1 MPKTV
6 KQSLNPAFLKQ
17 KIEQEQ
23 IEKFDKEFSDML
35 GRINEKESEEF
46 HKGLI
51 KDFLNAV
58 YYERKHYINTKDD
71 IDLVIHNTQSEKS
84 PVGVVIETKSPTAKT
99 EMISLQNLNL
109 KSLQQLVYYYMK
121 ERKARKNFELRHL
134 IITNLYEWFVFDA
147 QNFEKLF
154 YGDNKFVKRFE
165 EFEAKTLAGTKTD
178 FFYKEI
184 AKDKI
189 ETIKNDIIFT
199 HFDIRKENHEHLY
212 KFFAPENL
220 LKIQSETTDSN
231 QLNKEF
237 YGELLHI
244 IGLEEI
250 ADGGKK
256 IIVRKKE
263 NRDHGSIL
271 ENAIEQIEYNN
282 KAKNEEEAVGFAFD
296 LAITWINRI
305 LFLKLLES
313 QILKYHSQDK
323 NYAFLSTEKLSGYGD
338 LNMLF
343 FGVLAKKINERNE
356 RVSAKFANVPY
367 LNSSLFEQTD
377 MENETI
383 GINSLDDNAE
393 IAIYPKSVLNKN
405 ARQGDVSITSLR
417 LKPLE
422 YFLKFLDAYDFS
434 GENSDKTLIS
444 AAVLGLIFEKINGHK
459 DGSFF
464 TPSFITMYMCRE
476 TIGRSVVQ
484 KFNEVKGWK
493 CENITDL
500 YNKIADIAITEAN
513 AIFNSI
519 KICDPSVGSGHF
531 LVSALNEMIYL
542 KSELGIL
549 ADKNGKR
556 LRDYQISIEN
566 DELIVKNSDGDIFAY
581 NPKNIESQRVQ
592 ETFFNEKQTIIE
604 NCLFGVDIN
613 PNSVKICRLRLWIE
627 LLKNTYYRPPFDSA
641 QRTSKDLETLPNI
654 DINIKC
660 GNSLISRFDLRRIIV
675 EGREIGSGNLAT
687 TTQKIHE
694 YKTLVSQYKK
704 CSDIK
709 EGKKNIRENIA
720 KIKKELYEIKKHQD
734 LDFLEWQSAKTKYDN
749 HLSSMRLD
757 EKRWD
762 TEREKLEKE
771 LEKREKTYQEKA
783 TSNAFEWSFEFP
795 EVLDEKGDFVGFDLV
810 IGNPPYI
817 SAPAMNANERQ
828 AIINTRHFTTLYQK
842 WDLYVPFIE
851 LGLQLLVKNGIFTM
865 IVPYPLTNQ
874 IYARKIRE
882 LIINKH
888 NLIQIA
894 DLNGKKIFESAAVS
908 NCIPFVIKSAPNNT
922 CCISHIDEQK
932 QISLTFEQTYSDLVQ
947 DEKNAIWNLTTEKRE
962 TNRHSEM
969 NVLGDFCYI
978 SKGMVLHC
986 ENGEFTKDDLI
997 SEIYDDVHCRKYI
1010 EAKDIEKYRIKKI
1023 RYLEYN
1029 TERCPSKLSRPTF
1042 RELYETEKLVMNC
1055 LGTINATIDEQYFL
1069 HNHSLN
1075 CAVLWKNIK
1084 EVNNKSI
1091 EASIKRYSKHSRK
1104 EMEAYSEHI
1113 DLRYLLGI
1121 LNSKYVSVL
1130 LSGLRGNDYHI
1141 YPEHL
1146 RNLPIPLATKEQQ
1159 RLITDLVSEILDKKK
1174 DDLPTTEEEAK
1185 IDELVYGVYGLSEEE
1200 ICVVEGG
1207 R

>member
-17 KIEQEQ
+17 KVEQEQ

-121 ERKARKNFELRHL
+121 ERKTQKNFELRHL

-237 YGELLHI
+237 YGELLYI

-263 NRDHGSIL
+263 NRDHGSII

-282 KAKNEEEAVGFAFD
+282 KAKNEEDAVGFAFD

-581 NPKNIESQRVQ
+581 NPRNIESQRVQ

-627 LLKNTYYRPPFDSA
+627 LLKNTYYRPSFDSA
-641 QRTSKDLETLPNI
+641 QGTGKDLETLPNI

-734 LDFLEWQSAKTKYDN
+734 LDFLEWQAAKTKYDN

-783 TSNAFEWSFEFP
+783 ASNAFEWSFEFP

-810 IGNPPYI
+810 IGNPPYGTSLLSETEKKLLKNNYETFEYQANTYVLFYEKGTNLLKEKGMLAFI
-817 SAPAMNANERQ
+817 TPATFANQ
-828 AIINTRHFTTLYQK
+828 FYFK
-842 WDLYVPFIE
+842 
-851 LGLQLLVKNGIFTM
+851 
-865 IVPYPLTNQ
+865 
-874 IYARKIRE
+874 KIRNF
-882 LIINKH
+882 L
-888 NLIQIA
+888 Q
-894 DLNGKKIFESAAVS
+894 
-908 NCIPFVIKSAPNNT
+908 
-922 CCISHIDEQK
+922 
-932 QISLTFEQTYSDLVQ
+932 
-947 DEKNAIWNLTTEKRE
+947 
-962 TNRHSEM
+962 
-969 NVLGDFCYI
+969 
-978 SKGMVLHC
+978 
-986 ENGEFTKDDLI
+986 
-997 SEIYDDVHCRKYI
+997 
-1010 EAKDIEKYRIKKI
+1010 KYRIENICKYFFEVFEEADIGDTATLIISKNENKKTDVKVLLCDKQEDVLNQPI
-1023 RYLEYN
+1023 LRLYEEFFNQDGTYN
-1029 TERCPSKLSRPTF
+1029 LNSSEF
-1042 RELYETEKLVMNC
+1042 NIQELYTNTVSLTSATNVIVGIKAYQKGKGNPKQTEHTVENKIFTATTKINDTYIPCIIGKDFHRYC
-1055 LGTINATIDEQYFL
+1055 L
-1069 HNHSLN
+1069 
-1075 CAVLWKNIK
+1075 
-1084 EVNNKSI
+1084 
-1091 EASIKRYSKHSRK
+1091 
-1104 EMEAYSEHI
+1104 
-1113 DLRYLLGI
+1113 
-1121 LNSKYVSVL
+1121 LNSPAMFLSYGKWLAEPRETAPFFDDEKIVLRQTSDCLIAHLETNKY
-1130 LSGLRGNDYHI
+1130 I
-1141 YPEHL
+1141 
-1146 RNLPIPLATKEQQ
+1146 NLNNVYNIG
-1159 RLITDLVSEILDKKK
+1159 
-1174 DDLPTTEEEAK
+1174 K
-1185 IDELVYGVYGLSEEE
+1185 IDETFSLKYLLALLNSRLLNSVYQKIAQEKGRLFAEVKKVNLGKLPIKKVPLSEQQPFIALVDEILSAKKENPAADTSELEREIDLLVYGLYGLSEE
-1200 ICVVEGG
+1200 I
-1207 R
+1207 